1 MCAQLGIQLLFQSSS
16 SSFVVVV
23 QTVISMG
30 KNIRLKGKVYP
41 RDGSLWRVKVTKILT
56 SGVANDGSRF
66 EATEE
71 YISDKGF
78 ETLRAALIYVHTL
91 KQEENSE
98 NSQFDVIDSP
108 MSCM

>member
-41 RDGSLWRVKVTKILT
+41 SEGRLWRVEVTKIPT
-56 SGVANDGSRF
+56 RGATNDGCRF
-66 EATEE
+66 KATGG
-71 YISDKGF
+71 YICDKGF
-78 ETLRAALIYVHTL
+78 ETLRAALIHRHTV
-91 KQEENSE
+91 KQRENGE
-98 NSQFDVIDSP
+98 NAQVDVIDFP
-108 MSCM
+108 MVCD